1 MITKGD
7 EVRVYYGV
15 PGQVTSF
22 VEGAISRVDVTTTR
36 GRGFLIAITR
46 DVLLGREQPI
56 KPGYQHYVL
65 YQQMEEFPGKV
76 EVLSQA
82 QREPEDHRERGSE
95 PSVAQVVE
103 QEREAAPETEQVPVV
118 EDEQVAKQEIVPN
131 MAAEAGGSEVQSDH
145 QDNQGRGS
153 RIIPF
158 FGRRK

>member
-1 MITKGD
+1 MRITEGD

-22 VEGAISRVDVTTTR
+22 VEGMVCRVDVTTTR

-46 DVLLGREQPI
+46 DVLLGWEQPI
-56 KPGYQHYVL
+56 APGYQHFVL

-82 QREPEDHRERGSE
+82 QREPEDYLERGSE
-95 PSVAQVVE
+95 PRVE
-103 QEREAAPETEQVPVV
+103 QEPTAEAMPEPDQMAVVRAEQI
-118 EDEQVAKQEIVPN
+118 AKEEIVPDI
-131 MAAEAGGSEVQSDH
+131 AAEAGGSEVQSDH
-145 QDNQGRGS
+145 QDEQGRGS

-158 FGRRK
+158 FRRK